1 MNSVL
6 KKAGWLAVVALG
18 VSIRLSAQ
26 VEMADS
32 AVINGHMRHFKMV
45 IPQGMKANAPLVM
58 VLHGYGSSYLKKKTY
73 MRKAAERHG
82 FALCVP
88 DGLKDPKGK
97 RSWNVGYP
105 QQDGWRED
113 DADNLSKLAARVQRK
128 YGLSKENT
136 FLTGMSNGGDICYLL
151 AGRKQSTFKAMASV
165 SGQLMKWIYTGPWAG
180 QATPFMEIHGT
191 ADPTSLFDGD
201 LTGVG
206 GWGAYLPVRM
216 AVNAMAAHNRC
227 LQVETE
233 EREGLTP
240 SNGHKVT
247 IMRYSGGRNGA
258 DVWFYEIKGAV
269 HSWHMADID
278 TGEEIWKFFSRYL
291 VGTVD
296 E

>member
-1 MNSVL
+1 MMSSRDRGRAFFFFQAEDGIRDIGVT
-6 KKAGWLAVVALG
+6 GVQTCALPI
-18 VSIRLSAQ
+18 S
-26 VEMADS
+26 
-32 AVINGHMRHFKMV
+32 
-45 IPQGMKANAPLVM
+45 
-58 VLHGYGSSYLKKKTY
+58 
-73 MRKAAERHG
+73 
-82 FALCVP
+82 
-88 DGLKDPKGK
+88 
-97 RSWNVGYP
+97 
-105 QQDGWRED
+105 
-113 DADNLSKLAARVQRK
+113 
-128 YGLSKENT
+128 
-136 FLTGMSNGGDICYLL
+136 
-151 AGRKQSTFKAMASV
+151 
-165 SGQLMKWIYTGPWAG
+165 GPWAG
-180 QATPFMEIHGT
+180 QAMPFMEIHGT

-240 SNGHKVT
+240 TNGHKVT

-291 VGTVD
+291 VGVVD